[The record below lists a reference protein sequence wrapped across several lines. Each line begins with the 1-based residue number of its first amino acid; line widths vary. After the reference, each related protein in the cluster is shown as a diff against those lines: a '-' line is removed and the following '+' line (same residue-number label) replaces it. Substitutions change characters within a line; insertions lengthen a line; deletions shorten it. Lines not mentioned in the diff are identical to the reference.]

1 LHHFDLLAAA
11 GNQES
16 EQEEWGF
23 LFFFDTIKLIPY
35 IASGSSKSRANKD
48 VT

>member
-1 LHHFDLLAAA
+1 MTSATSLKARGGSAHRFSAK
-11 GNQES
+11 
-16 EQEEWGF
+16 